1 MKMSENISMAL
12 KNILSNKIRS
22 FLTMLGI
29 IIGVGAVIA
38 MVSIGEG
45 AKQRITDSIT
55 AMGSNLL
62 IATPGRG
69 GRGGGFGEGAT
80 KLTDKELE
88 LIRNASPY
96 IKTIVPEVRTHATVS
111 YDTNSM
117 STTIEGCPVDYPEVR
132 NYQVESG
139 RFFTEDEVKS
149 RRRVAVIGSYVAEQL
164 FPDGNPLGASIS
176 VGRLRMEVIGVLAE
190 KGQSGMG
197 NSDDLI
203 LAPITTVQKKLIGN
217 TNYQVFYIQVKS
229 ADYMDQTYNQV
240 YNVLLNR
247 YQDETKFNLR
257 NQAEILSTV
266 QESSQTFTF
275 LLAGIAA
282 VSLLVG
288 GIGIMNIMLVS
299 VTERIREIG
308 IRKAIGARKE
318 EILSL
323 FLMEAVMLSVSGGLL
338 GIVMGYAASAIVAKV
353 SGWNATVTL
362 PSIIIAFLFSI
373 MIGLFFGVYPAYK
386 ASGLNPIEALRHE

>member
-338 GIVMGYAASAIVAKV
+338 GIVTGYAASAIVAKV